1 MIIQLQNRS
10 YIIGNTILQSTTKL
24 TQGRKTLLY
33 IYEIMESW
41 IYGIIF
47 TLIAAFGSTT
57 GLILQKI
64 AHGVEQANEEKG
76 IPQKNW
82 NGIPCN
88 KYFLCGFLFLGVF
101 PIPFEFLAL
110 MYAGQSLIL
119 PTGTGCTVI
128 FGQMLAPAI
137 LGEKLTK
144 LDLLATAFISTGVV
158 ISVAFGTHETPSY
171 SAEELMLLFTE
182 IPFIVSLSITCVL
195 TVIGLVTFHKEKL
208 QAMVPVSARIP
219 MLAFIPS
226 AIGAVQI
233 TCFKVLSELTK
244 NTFNGEKIITETNNN
259 GTIVKTQTTKATN
272 EFLKPSLYLYLFLV
286 ITLAVQQLAYL
297 NRGLARYNAV
307 KFLPTYNTLL
317 LMVGVANGA
326 IFFKEYTKFHPIFF
340 PIGCLLEISGILAL
354 SWKEEEESDEEVKE
368 ENKEKATDAGSNSK
382 NEVSDTKGVNNE
394 KKETGQDKEV
404 ELATISNPLSK

>member
-1 MIIQLQNRS
+1 
-10 YIIGNTILQSTTKL
+10 
-24 TQGRKTLLY
+24 
-33 IYEIMESW
+33 
-41 IYGIIF
+41 
-47 TLIAAFGSTT
+47 
-57 GLILQKI
+57 
-64 AHGVEQANEEKG
+64 
-76 IPQKNW
+76 
-82 NGIPCN
+82 
-88 KYFLCGFLFLGVF
+88 
-101 PIPFEFLAL
+101 
-110 MYAGQSLIL
+110 
-119 PTGTGCTVI
+119 
-128 FGQMLAPAI
+128 
-137 LGEKLTK
+137 
-144 LDLLATAFISTGVV
+144 
-158 ISVAFGTHETPSY
+158 
-171 SAEELMLLFTE
+171 
-182 IPFIVSLSITCVL
+182 
-195 TVIGLVTFHKEKL
+195 
-208 QAMVPVSARIP
+208 
-219 MLAFIPS
+219 S

-233 TCFKVLSELTK
+233 TCFKVLSKLTK

-259 GTIVKTQTTKATN
+259 GTIVKTQTTKTTN

-394 KKETGQDKEV
+394 RKETGQDKEV
-404 ELATISNPLSK
+404 ELATIPNPLSK

>member
-1 MIIQLQNRS
+1 
-10 YIIGNTILQSTTKL
+10 
-24 TQGRKTLLY
+24 
-33 IYEIMESW
+33 MESW

-64 AHGVEQANEEKG
+64 AHRVEQDNEKNG
-76 IPQKNW
+76 IPQKTW
-82 NGIPCN
+82 NSIPCN

-119 PTGTGCTVI
+119 PTGTGCTVV

-144 LDLLATAFISTGVV
+144 LDFLATCFITTGVV
-158 ISVAFGTHETPSY
+158 ISVAFGTHETPYY
-171 SAEELMLLFTE
+171 SAEELMSLFSE
-182 IPFIVSLSITCVL
+182 IPFIISLIITCVF
-195 TVIGLVTFHKEKL
+195 TVISLIIFHNENL
-208 QAMVPVSARIP
+208 QTKVPLACRIP
-219 MLAFIPS
+219 TLAFIPS
-226 AIGAVQI
+226 AIGAIQI

-244 NTFNGEKIITETNNN
+244 NTFTGKKITTSNTIN
-259 GTIVKTQTTKATN
+259 GTVLQSTSYQTTN
-272 EFLKPSLYLYLFLV
+272 EYKKPSLYLYLFLV
-286 ITLAVQQLAYL
+286 VTLATQQLAYL

-326 IFFKEYTKFHPIFF
+326 IFFKEYTKFHPVFF
-340 PIGCLLEISGILAL
+340 SIGCLLEVAGILAL
-354 SWKEEEESDEEVKE
+354 SWKEPVKTGENENNQQAGGANES
-368 ENKEKATDAGSNSK
+368 AH
-382 NEVSDTKGVNNE
+382 TKGADE
-394 KKETGQDKEV
+394 GKKEIGGDKGI
-404 ELATISNPLSK
+404 ELKPLSNPINT